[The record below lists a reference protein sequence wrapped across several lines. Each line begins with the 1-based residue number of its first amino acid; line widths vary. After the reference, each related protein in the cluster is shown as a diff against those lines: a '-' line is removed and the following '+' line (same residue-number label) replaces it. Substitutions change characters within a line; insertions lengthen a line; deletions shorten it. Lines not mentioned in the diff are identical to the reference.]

1 MGLWWLRVECAVWLG
16 CGLAAAQTWRGTV
29 TGTVLDEAQDA
40 LVNARVSITSQETGR
55 ARSALSNKRGDF
67 SFAWLSPGA
76 YTLEVGRE
84 GFRKHMQE
92 VHLAVNQD
100 VHVQLTLLLGQL
112 NQEVVVRAPRE
123 LLKTDS
129 ASVSTVVPGRMIN
142 NLPLDGRN
150 FYELTLLSPGVAP
163 PAPGSAGSVR
173 GDFTVSVQGAREDA
187 SVFLLD
193 GVYNGDPKLNGIGV
207 TPSVDA
213 VREFEVLTNSYDAS
227 FGRNAGG
234 QINVILRSG
243 ANDVHGA
250 VFGFFRNGALDARNH
265 FDRQSESDPQYRRDQ
280 FGASLGLPLRKDHT
294 FLFGDYEGRRVR
306 EAIPRIANVPTALER
321 QGDFSQSRQPAM
333 DLFTGGPF
341 PGNRIPATRI
351 DPIGRALAGLYPLP
365 NRNQFGE
372 NFFSSPNLRDRS
384 DTFDLRFDQHVASRS
399 ELAVRYSFGDRSLYD
414 PFSGPAYALTPGFGT
429 NVLRRAQN
437 LMASETHVFTP
448 ALIAEFRGA
457 YNRVALGAFHEN
469 QGRDLNRQVGLPVL
483 SSQPRDAGLSF
494 ISLPGF
500 SPLGDEYNNPQHS
513 VSETWQGLGQ
523 ASLQRGR
530 GLLKFGGEF
539 RALRQTAYR
548 DVLSR
553 GMIGFLGLSG
563 NPLGDLLQGFPT
575 FSVGARLDNPQ
586 NLRSRSYSGFLHDTY
601 RLGASLVVSA
611 GARYEFSTPPFDAFD
626 RANVYDPAA
635 GALRAVGKDG
645 FPRGGYEPDRNNFA
659 PRFGIAWSP
668 RGCRTVVRAGYGIYY
683 DQSPLAPGEGLY
695 FNAPYFESKTYFPFE
710 GYPLLLRNPFPS
722 DFPVPVPSSALA
734 MQRDLRTA
742 YLQHWSYSI
751 QQQIGGSRVL
761 EIAYVGSKGAKL
773 LSARDINQAR
783 PATTKFNPRPNPRF
797 DDINTLE
804 SRSSSI
810 YHSLQTRFQQQFH
823 HGLSLLVS
831 HSWGRAIDDASSFFT
846 SSGDPNFPQ
855 DSHNTRAER
864 ARAGFDLRH
873 RVSVGYSL
881 DLPLGRGR
889 LRKGWQTNGIWTFQ
903 TGRPFTVALHPD
915 LDNSNTGRS
924 TLGFGANDR
933 PNVSGNPKLSNP
945 SPARWFDTGA
955 FQVPAFGAFGNA
967 GRNILEGPGL
977 GVGNVSVVKE
987 TPLAEHLRLQLR
999 IEAFNVLN
1007 RTNYDLPGIFLGS
1020 PNFGR
1025 ALSAGQP
1032 RRVQFGLKLLF

>member
-1 MGLWWLRVECAVWLG
+1 MGLWWFQAGCAVWLS
-16 CGLAAAQTWRGTV
+16 CGLAVAQTWRGTV
-29 TGTVLDEAQDA
+29 TGTVTDETREA
-40 LVNARVSITSQETGR
+40 LVEARVSITSQETGR
-55 ARSALSNKRGDF
+55 ARAIQTSERGDF
-67 SFAWLSPGA
+67 SFAWLTPGIYA
-76 YTLEVGRE
+76 LEVGRE
-84 GFRKHMQE
+84 GFRTHVQE
-92 VHLAVNQD
+92 LDLAVNQD
-100 VHVQLTLLLGQL
+100 VHVNVTLLRGELKH
-112 NQEVVVRAPRE
+112 EVTVRAPRE

-129 ASVSTVVPGRMIN
+129 VSISAVIPGRMVN

-150 FYELTLLSPGVAP
+150 FYELTLLSPGVVP

-173 GDFTVSVQGAREDA
+173 GDFTVSVQGARGDA

-213 VREFEVLTNSYDAS
+213 IREFEVLTSSYDAS

-234 QINVILRSG
+234 QVNVILRSG

-265 FDRQSESDPQYRRDQ
+265 FDRRPESDPRYRRDQ
-280 FGASLGLPLRKDHT
+280 FGASLGLPLRKDRT
-294 FLFGDYEGRRVR
+294 FVFGDYEGRRVR
-306 EAIPRIANVPTALER
+306 EAIPRFANVPTALER
-321 QGDFSQSRQPAM
+321 RGDFSQSHQPAM
-333 DLFTGGPF
+333 DLLSGGPF
-341 PGNRIPATRI
+341 PGHRIPAARL
-351 DPIGRALAGLYPLP
+351 DPIGVALADLYPLP
-365 NRNQFGE
+365 NRNEAGE
-372 NFFSSPNLRDRS
+372 NFFSSPDLRDRS
-384 DTFDLRFDQHVASRS
+384 DTFDLRLDQHLTARS

-414 PFSGPAYALTPGFGT
+414 PFSGPAYALVPGFGT

-448 ALIAEFRGA
+448 VLITELRGA
-457 YNRVALGAFHEN
+457 YNRVALGSFQEN
-469 QGRDLNRQVGLPVL
+469 QGRGLNRQVGLPVL
-483 SSQPRDAGLSF
+483 SSRARDTGLSF
-494 ISLPGF
+494 VSLPGF

-513 VSETWQGLGQ
+513 VSETFQSVGQ
-523 ASLQRGR
+523 ASLQHGR

-553 GMIGFLGLSG
+553 GIISFLGLSG
-563 NPLGDLLQGFPT
+563 NPVGDLLQGFPS

-586 NLRSRSYSGFLHDTY
+586 NLRSRSYSGFVHDTY
-601 RLGASLVVSA
+601 RLSASLVVSA
-611 GARYEFSTPPFDAFD
+611 GARYEYSTPPFDAFD
-626 RANVYDPAA
+626 RANIYDPAA

-645 FPRGGYEPDRNNFA
+645 VPRGGYNPDRNNFA

-668 RGCRTVVRAGYGIYY
+668 RDCRTVVRAGYGVYY

-695 FNAPYFESKTYFPFE
+695 FNAPYFESKTYFAFE
-710 GYPLLLRNPFPS
+710 GYPLLLRNPFPA

-734 MQRDLRTA
+734 MQRDLRTG
-742 YLQHWSYSI
+742 YLQHWSYTI

-761 EIAYVGSKGAKL
+761 EIAYVGSKGTKL

-783 PATTKFNPRPNPRF
+783 PSAAKYNPRPNPHF

-804 SRSSSI
+804 SRGSSI

-823 HGLSLLVS
+823 RGVSLLVS
-831 HSWGRAIDDASSFFT
+831 HTWGRAIDDASSFFT
-846 SSGDPNFPQ
+846 SHGDPNFPQ

-864 ARAGFDLRH
+864 ARSGFDLRH
-873 RVSVGYSL
+873 RISAAYSL

-889 LRKGWQTNGIWTFQ
+889 LWNGWQANGIWIFQ

-933 PNVSGNPKLSNP
+933 PDLSGNPKLANP
-945 SPARWFDTGA
+945 SPARWFDTEA
-955 FQVPAFGAFGNA
+955 FRAPSVGGFGNA

-977 GVGNVSVVKE
+977 GVGNVSLVKE
-987 TPLAEHLRLQLR
+987 TPLADNLRLQFR

-1007 RTNYDLPGIFLGS
+1007 GTNYDLPGIFLGS
-1020 PNFGR
+1020 PDFGR
-1025 ALSAGQP
+1025 ILSAGQP
-1032 RRVQFGLKLLF
+1032 RRVQFGLKLLL

>member
-1 MGLWWLRVECAVWLG
+1 MGLTWLRAVCAVWLG

-29 TGTVLDEAQDA
+29 TGTVLDEARDA
-40 LVNARVSITSQETGR
+40 LAKARVSITSQETGL
-55 ARSALSNKRGDF
+55 ARSALTSERGEF

-76 YTLEVGRE
+76 YTLEVARE
-84 GFRKHMQE
+84 GFRKHLEE
-92 VHLAVNQD
+92 VPLAVNQD
-100 VHVQLTLLLGQL
+100 IHVELTLLRGQL
-112 NQEVVVRAPRE
+112 NYEVIVRAPRE

-129 ASVSTVVPGRMIN
+129 ASISTVVPGRMIN

-150 FYELTLLSPGVAP
+150 FYELTLLAPGVMP

-213 VREFEVLTNSYDAS
+213 IREFEVLTNSYDAS

-234 QINVILRSG
+234 QINVILQSG
-243 ANDVHGA
+243 TNDVHGA
-250 VFGFFRNGALDARNH
+250 VFGFLRNGALDARNY
-265 FDRQSESDPQYRRDQ
+265 FDRQPDAPRYRRDQ
-280 FGASLGLPLRKDHT
+280 FGASLGLPLRKDST
-294 FLFGDYEGRRVR
+294 FLFGDFEGRRVR

-321 QGDFSQSRQPAM
+321 QGDFSQSPRPAM

-341 PGNRIPATRI
+341 PGNRMPANRV

-365 NRNQFGE
+365 NRNQPGE
-372 NFFSSPNLRDRS
+372 NFFSSPDLRDRA
-384 DTFDLRFDQHVASRS
+384 DTADLRLDRRLASGS
-399 ELAVRYSFGDRSLYD
+399 ELAVRYSVGDRSLYD
-414 PFSGPAYALTPGFGT
+414 PFSGPAYALVPGFGT
-429 NVLRRAQN
+429 NVPRRAQN

-448 ALIAEFRGA
+448 ALIGEFRGA
-457 YNRVALGAFHEN
+457 YNRVALGSFHEN
-469 QGRDLNRQVGLPVL
+469 QGRDLNRQAGLPAL
-483 SSQPRDAGLSF
+483 SSQPRDTGLSF

-513 VSETWQGLGQ
+513 VSETFQGLGQ
-523 ASLQRGR
+523 ASLQHGR

-539 RALRQTAYR
+539 RSLRQTAYR

-553 GMIGFLGLSG
+553 GMISFLGLSG

-575 FSVGARLDNPQ
+575 FSVGAKLDNPQ
-586 NLRSRSYSGFLHDTY
+586 NLRSRSYSGFVHDTY

-611 GARYEFSTPPFDAFD
+611 GARYEYSTPPFDAFD

-645 FPRGGYEPDRNNFA
+645 FPRGGYDPDRNNFA

-668 RGCRTVVRAGYGIYY
+668 RDCRTVVRAGYGIYY

-695 FNAPYFESKTYFPFE
+695 FNAPYFESKTYFPFQ
-710 GYPLLLRNPFPS
+710 GYPLLLSNPFPK

-761 EIAYVGSKGAKL
+761 EIAYVGSMGTKL

-783 PATTKFNPRPNPRF
+783 PSAAKYNPRPNPGF
-797 DDINTLE
+797 DDINILE
-804 SRSSSI
+804 SRGGSI
-810 YHSLQTRFQQQFH
+810 YHSLQTRFQQRFRR
-823 HGLSLLVS
+823 GYSLLVS
-831 HSWGRAIDDASSFFT
+831 HTWGRAIDDASSFFT

-855 DSHNTRAER
+855 DSYNARAER
-864 ARAGFDLRH
+864 ARSGFDLRH
-873 RVSVGYSL
+873 RVSAGYSV
-881 DLPLGRGR
+881 DLPLGSGR
-889 LRKGWQTNGIWTFQ
+889 LRKGWQTNGIWVFQ

-933 PNVSGNPKLSNP
+933 PNASANPKLSNP
-945 SPARWFDTGA
+945 SAARWFDTGA

-977 GVGNVSVVKE
+977 GVGNVSVLKE
-987 TPLAEHLRLQLR
+987 TPLAEHIRLQLR

-1007 RTNYDLPGIFLGS
+1007 RANYDLPGIFLGS

-1025 ALSAGQP
+1025 ILSAGQP